1 MPLRKLLLC
10 CTTGCPFTNH
20 DGKIYTQCNGVAMGS
35 PLGVS
40 RASFYMVDL
49 ENKIFQDDP
58 SLKPSIYVSYVD
70 DCFMFVKSDDH
81 SEQIVC
87 AFKENSVLIFTT
99 ETEIDKKRNFL
110 DVHVNTEDGGF
121 TTSVYKKE
129 TNKGIYI
136 HARSESPDRYKVNTI
151 KNMINHTKKVC
162 SPQTFHQ
169 PLLCLSRHLLV
180 MVIQI
185 LNSTKF

>member
-1 MPLRKLLLC
+1 MNPLLSQAYL
-10 CTTGCPFTNH
+10 F
-20 DGKIYTQCNGVAMGS
+20 A
-35 PLGVS
+35 
-40 RASFYMVDL
+40 VD
-49 ENKIFQDDP
+49 E
-58 SLKPSIYVSYVD
+58 
-70 DCFMFVKSDDH
+70 CFIIVKSEEH
-81 SEQIVC
+81 LEQIVR
-87 AFKENSVLIFTT
+87 AFKENSVLNFTT
-99 ETEIDKKRNFL
+99 ETGLNKKINFL
-110 DVHVNTEDGGF
+110 DVHVNAKDGGF